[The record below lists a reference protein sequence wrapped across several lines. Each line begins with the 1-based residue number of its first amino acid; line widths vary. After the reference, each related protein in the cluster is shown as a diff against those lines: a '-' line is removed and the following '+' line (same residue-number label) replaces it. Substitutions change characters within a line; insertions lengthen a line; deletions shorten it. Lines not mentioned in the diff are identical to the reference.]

1 METILDETV
10 LTQYSM
16 KKVIKMF
23 GEPGINA
30 VLAEL
35 RQLDEREVMVP
46 VLASSLDKEAK
57 RKACEKIKGRECADG
72 QKQRIYTTK
81 QEASSPT
88 VAIESLMISCV
99 IDAKEGTDVATV
111 DIPGA
116 FLQVDMDEVV
126 HM

>member
-1 METILDETV
+1 METILEETV